1 MRHAKRERETTVLFG
16 KIFVVVRF
24 FATQIKLKATRGGY
38 ARAPVDFSLSLFLS
52 LTRSLSAHKS
62 KSEFTR
68 TQTRENERKRKR
80 IKYAAEKRCQK
91 RVNDSLS

>member
-52 LTRSLSAHKS
+52 LSL
-62 KSEFTR
+62 TL
-68 TQTRENERKRKR
+68 
-80 IKYAAEKRCQK
+80 
-91 RVNDSLS
+91 SLCA

>member
-68 TQTRENERKRKR
+68 TQTREKRTR
-80 IKYAAEKRCQK
+80 EKKDKIRSGEK
-91 RVNDSLS
+91 MSKAR